1 MINSRFGLLLGCF
14 LILISVSAQSKGKF
28 IESGEPIAS
37 FPIHFRSGF
46 LFAEIPTEDT
56 DVYGKKVVVARDYMF
71 DVGVSND
78 GMYVPLDS
86 ENLAVV
92 TSSTEFLFPV
102 SVNRKLSVQLVP
114 NETRDY
120 FHQIDSAFFG
130 VLGYAFLKRYIT
142 VFDFRERKVE
152 LYSAAS
158 EVTYTPL
165 ADTGSTK
172 TELLDDAMINYCH
185 CQFPSIWVGVK
196 APPVKEGRVHLT
208 LESNQSSIFRD
219 ALDEKTLAIV
229 DKGIHEDSVS
239 GKNNFGGIQLGQFI
253 VGGRNIAGRNPKR
266 TVITRPI
273 RYNDLSISVVGTLA
287 MDVLRTYQAFIIDP
301 VRSELRLVR

>member
-1 MINSRFGLLLGCF
+1 MINRRYTFIVGTFLLL
-14 LILISVSAQSKGKF
+14 IAVSAQSKSKF
-28 IESGEPIAS
+28 IASGEPVAS

-56 DVYGKKVVVARDYMF
+56 DMYGKKIVVTRDYMF
-71 DVGVSND
+71 DVGISND

-86 ENLAVV
+86 ENLTVV

-130 VLGYAFLKRYIT
+130 VLGYAFLKRYVT
-142 VFDFRERKVE
+142 VFDFKERKIE
-152 LYSAAS
+152 LYTASS
-158 EVTYTPL
+158 EVAYTPL

-172 TELLDDAMINYCH
+172 AELLDDAMINYCH
-185 CQFPSIWVGVK
+185 CQFPSIWVAVK

-229 DKGIHEDSVS
+229 DQTMHNDSLS
-239 GKNNFGGIQLGQFI
+239 AKNNFGGIQLGQFV
-253 VGGRNIAGRNPKR
+253 VGGRNIAARNPRR
-266 TVITRPI
+266 TMIARPP
-273 RYNDLSISVVGTLA
+273 RYNDLSIDVVGTLA

-301 VRSELRLVR
+301 VRSELRFVR